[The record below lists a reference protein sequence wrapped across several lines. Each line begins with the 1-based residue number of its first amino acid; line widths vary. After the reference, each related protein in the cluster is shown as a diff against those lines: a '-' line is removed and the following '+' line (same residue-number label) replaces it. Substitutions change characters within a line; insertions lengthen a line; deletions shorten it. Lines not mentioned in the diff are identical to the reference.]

1 MSWRG
6 VHISQPARLSLK
18 QNALAVEQDAE
29 ESVRIPLEDVAWIV
43 LDTQQATLTA
53 KLAAACMEAGIP
65 LVVSDAHHM
74 PCGVILPFHQ
84 HFRQAEVAHI
94 QVAAS
99 PALKRRLWRKI
110 VCAKILNQALTLERA
125 QSPKAVRLRAMV
137 SRVNPGDPE
146 NVESRAARGYW
157 PAFFGQFNR
166 QDDVDRRNALLNYG
180 YAILRAGIARS
191 LVAAGLLP
199 AFGVHHRSVQNA
211 FNLADDLIE
220 PYRPSVDWIAYE
232 VSGRRHAPDVEPL
245 TLENRQAMANVLSL
259 DILLDRQQMTVL
271 TAIERSVESLV
282 RAFSGKDASLLQ
294 LPSTW

>member
-1 MSWRG
+1 MAWRG

-18 QNALAVEQDAE
+18 QNALAIEQEEE
-29 ESVRIPLEDVAWIV
+29 ESVRMPLEDVAWIV

-53 KLAAACMEAGIP
+53 KLAASCMEAGIP

-74 PCGVILPFHQ
+74 PCGVVLPFHQ

-110 VCAKILNQALTLERA
+110 VCAKIFNQALTLERA
-125 QSPKAVRLRAMV
+125 RCPEVARLKAMV
-137 SRVNPGDPE
+137 SRVKPGDPE

-157 PAFFGQFNR
+157 PALFGKFNR

-199 AFGVHHRSVQNA
+199 AFGVHHRGVQNA

-220 PYRPSVDWIAYE
+220 PYRPSVDWMAYE
-232 VSGRRHAPDVEPL
+232 VSGRRHVPDAKPL
-245 TLENRQAMANVLSL
+245 TLENRQAMATVLSF
-259 DILLDRQQMTVL
+259 DILLDQQQMTIL

-282 RAFSGKDASLLQ
+282 RAFSGRDASLLQ